1 MDVTKFIA
9 AIRLT
14 VERPAVKSCVSDYD
28 DPPGRRPS
36 DELVELSQWYKS
48 LGDSDKEMLEKAMQD
63 AVHASLFGLFCVLDG
78 VRVIENSEDRGEL
91 ELWYVKN
98 GVRTQINDPDQN
110 LLHDEYQA
118 G

>member
-1 MDVTKFIA
+1 
-9 AIRLT
+9 
-14 VERPAVKSCVSDYD
+14 
-28 DPPGRRPS
+28 
-36 DELVELSQWYKS
+36 
-48 LGDSDKEMLEKAMQD
+48 
-63 AVHASLFGLFCVLDG
+63 LDG